1 MDAVTDITSAPS
13 ANVHVDMLA
22 PDFTLPMHPQ
32 GQFNL
37 VSQRGHEVVVL
48 YFYPEDDTPGCTA
61 QACAFRDN
69 IELFKEYGAGVYGVS
84 QDPLASH
91 QAFAEKFNLPFPL
104 LIDEGGQV
112 RQLYGMPDPK
122 LEARARVTY
131 IIDKDGIVR
140 AILGADAERIPADQH
155 VTDALE
161 WVKKLA
167 DEEQSA

>member
-1 MDAVTDITSAPS
+1 MDTPAEPAAAPS
-13 ANVHVDMLA
+13 ANVHVDMPA
-22 PDFTLPMHPQ
+22 PDFTLPMYPN

-37 VSQRGHEVVVL
+37 VSQREHEVVVL

-69 IELFKEYGAGVYGVS
+69 IDLFKEYGAGVYGVS
-84 QDPLASH
+84 QDPLESH
-91 QAFAEKFNLPFPL
+91 HAFAEKFSLPFPL
-104 LIDEGGQV
+104 LIDEGGVV
-112 RQLYGMPDPK
+112 RQLYGMPDPAM
-122 LEARARVTY
+122 EPRARVTY

-155 VTDALE
+155 VTAALE

-167 DEEQSA
+167 GEEQSA